1 MDAPHTGQGAQQR
14 WHYRWAAPGD
24 INAFFAL
31 AFDNLALLAVMSSI
45 LIGGFKMP
53 AEVVLQRMVPGTAVG
68 VLVGDAIY
76 SWLAMRLARREQR
89 QDVCAMPL
97 GIDTPSL
104 FALSL
109 GVIGPAYLETKDAMA
124 AWAIGTAVLFM
135 MGLVKVLA
143 AFFGDALRRALPG
156 AALIAVLSAVAVAL
170 IMFIP
175 FTKLMVEPIGGL
187 VALGVV
193 LLALIGR
200 VRMPAGLPVVPI
212 AMLLGALCIGAASWF
227 GYVTPARVVEGAS
240 LGLNLPWPSLQFLSV
255 LPAALR
261 YLPIALPIALV
272 TVIGGVDNTE
282 SARLAG
288 DRYETRSILIGE
300 GLATL
305 AAALFGGVIQNTPYI
320 GHPAYKQMGAR
331 AAYTLATGVVIC
343 VGAVSGAIGVMLA
356 AVPESLLVPILVYV
370 GVEMAAQATQATD
383 RAHWQALPLALV
395 PVIAYLV
402 NIEIGGLIGDA
413 HINVNSL
420 PPSTQANL
428 QSLQMLGNGFI
439 ISAMGWVALVVWM
452 IERRVWPAVAVCL
465 GLAALTLV
473 GLVHSPF
480 ADGRLFLPS
489 ANTPHQVYA
498 LSVGYLLLGAVC
510 LALRQ
515 KEQGLEPRA

>member
-1 MDAPHTGQGAQQR
+1 
-14 WHYRWAAPGD
+14 
-24 INAFFAL
+24 
-31 AFDNLALLAVMSSI
+31 MSSI

-240 LGLNLPWPSLQFLSV
+240 LGLNLPSPSLQFLSV
-255 LPAALR
+255 SASSATLPADRIANCTCDCDWRASTTPSRRALR
-261 YLPIALPIALV
+261 GTDMKP
-272 TVIGGVDNTE
+272 
-282 SARLAG
+282 ARSSSVKVWP
-288 DRYETRSILIGE
+288 R
-300 GLATL
+300 
-305 AAALFGGVIQNTPYI
+305 
-320 GHPAYKQMGAR
+320 
-331 AAYTLATGVVIC
+331 
-343 VGAVSGAIGVMLA
+343 
-356 AVPESLLVPILVYV
+356 
-370 GVEMAAQATQATD
+370 
-383 RAHWQALPLALV
+383 
-395 PVIAYLV
+395 
-402 NIEIGGLIGDA
+402 
-413 HINVNSL
+413 
-420 PPSTQANL
+420 
-428 QSLQMLGNGFI
+428 SLQHCL
-439 ISAMGWVALVVWM
+439 VA
-452 IERRVWPAVAVCL
+452 
-465 GLAALTLV
+465 
-473 GLVHSPF
+473 
-480 ADGRLFLPS
+480 
-489 ANTPHQVYA
+489 
-498 LSVGYLLLGAVC
+498 
-510 LALRQ
+510 
-515 KEQGLEPRA
+515 

>member
-1 MDAPHTGQGAQQR
+1 M
-14 WHYRWAAPGD
+14 APGD

-31 AFDNLALLAVMSSI
+31 AFDNLALLAVMSSL
-45 LIGGFKMP
+45 LIGGFGMP
-53 AEVVLQRMVPGTAVG
+53 ADIVLQRMVPGTAVG

-76 SWLAMRLARREQR
+76 SWLALRLARREKR

-109 GVIGPAYLETKDAMA
+109 GVIGPAYVESKNAMT
-124 AWAIGTAVLFM
+124 AWAIGTAVLII
-135 MGLVKVLA
+135 MGVVKVIA
-143 AFFGDALRRALPG
+143 AFFGDALRRALPA
-156 AALIAVLSAVAVAL
+156 AALIGVLSAVAVVL

-175 FTKLMVEPIGGL
+175 FTKLMLEPIGGL

-200 VRMPAGLPVVPI
+200 VRMPAGLPVVPL
-212 AMLLGALCIGAASWF
+212 AMLIGALCIGAASWF
-227 GYVTPARVVEGAS
+227 GYATPPRVAEGAS
-240 LGLNLPWPSLQFLSV
+240 LGLYLPWPNLQFISV
-255 LPAALR
+255 LPAAVR

-288 DRYETRSILIGE
+288 DHYETRSILIGE
-300 GLATL
+300 GIATL

-331 AAYTLATGVVIC
+331 AGYTLATGIAISL
-343 VGAVSGAIGVMLA
+343 GAVTGAIGVLLA

-370 GVEMAAQATQATD
+370 GIEMAAQATQSTQ
-383 RAHWQALPLALV
+383 RRHWQALPFALV

-413 HINVNSL
+413 HLHIDQL
-420 PPSTQANL
+420 PATTRSTLLAL
-428 QSLQMLGNGFI
+428 EMLGNGFI
-439 ISAMGWVALVVWM
+439 ISAMGWVTLVVWV
-452 IERRVWPAVAVCL
+452 IDRRAKAAFWTC
-465 GLAALTLV
+465 AALALMTLV

-480 ADGRLFLPS
+480 PDGRLFWPS
-489 ANTPHQVYA
+489 QSTPQQVYA
-498 LSVGYLLLGAVC
+498 LVVGYLLLGLVC
-510 LALRQ
+510 L
-515 KEQGLEPRA
+515 GLPGNETGTVRS